1 MRHVEDDSA
10 TSQARGLATGGQK
23 LRACPTC
30 NRGVGRQGECSPAI
44 DDPMAKL
51 FFRYA
56 AMNAGKSTALLQV
69 AHNYEE
75 RGHRVRI
82 FTARLDDRYGRGFVT
97 SRLGPQ
103 REVEQFDAATDFL
116 ALADEAPGIACI
128 LVDEAQFL
136 SKRQVQQLHELA
148 HLRNLPAICYG
159 LRTDFQGEL
168 FPGSATLLAL
178 ADEMDEMKTICDCGR
193 KATMNMRVDASNRKV
208 TEGAQVEIGGNA
220 RYRSVCGRCF
230 RQG

>member
-1 MRHVEDDSA
+1 
-10 TSQARGLATGGQK
+10 
-23 LRACPTC
+23 
-30 NRGVGRQGECSPAI
+30 
-44 DDPMAKL
+44 MAKL

-75 RGHRVRI
+75 RGHSVRI
-82 FTARLDDRYGRGFVT
+82 FTAQVDDRYGHGVVT

-103 REVEQFDAATDFL
+103 RHAEVFDAGTDFQSL
-116 ALADEAPGIACI
+116 LGEQPGIACI

-136 SKRQVQQLHELA
+136 TKAQVWALHEIA

-193 KATMNMRVDASNRKV
+193 KATMNMRVDANNRKI

-220 RYRSVCGRCF
+220 RYRAVCGRCF
-230 RQG
+230 RQS

>member
-1 MRHVEDDSA
+1 
-10 TSQARGLATGGQK
+10 
-23 LRACPTC
+23 
-30 NRGVGRQGECSPAI
+30 
-44 DDPMAKL
+44 MAKL

-69 AHNYEE
+69 AYNYEE

-82 FTARLDDRYGRGFVT
+82 FTAQLDDRYGRGYVT

-103 REVEQFDAATDFL
+103 RAAEVFGPETDFL
-116 ALADEAPGIACI
+116 ALMVADPGVACI

-136 SKRQVQQLHELA
+136 SKAQVNALHEIA
-148 HLRNLPAICYG
+148 HLHNVPAICYG
-159 LRTDFQGEL
+159 LRTDFRGEL
-168 FPGSATLLAL
+168 FPGSASLLAL

-193 KATMNMRVDASNRKV
+193 KATMNMRVGEGNRKI

-220 RYRSVCGRCF
+220 RYRAVCGRCF
-230 RQG
+230 RQAG

>member
-1 MRHVEDDSA
+1 
-10 TSQARGLATGGQK
+10 
-23 LRACPTC
+23 
-30 NRGVGRQGECSPAI
+30 
-44 DDPMAKL
+44 MAKL

-75 RGHRVRI
+75 RGHRVRL
-82 FTARLDDRYGRGFVT
+82 FAAEVDDRFGSGLIT

-103 REVEQFDAATDFL
+103 REAEVFDADTNFL
-116 ALADEAPGIACI
+116 ALLAADPGVACV

-136 SKRQVQQLHELA
+136 TKAQVWALHELA
-148 HLRNLPAICYG
+148 HVRNVPAICYG

-168 FPGSATLLAL
+168 FPGSAALLAL

-193 KATMNMRVDASNRKV
+193 KATMNMRVDADNRKV
-208 TEGAQVEIGGNA
+208 TEGAQIEIGNNA
-220 RYRSVCGRCF
+220 RYRAVCGRCF
-230 RQG
+230 RQA

>member
-1 MRHVEDDSA
+1 
-10 TSQARGLATGGQK
+10 
-23 LRACPTC
+23 
-30 NRGVGRQGECSPAI
+30 
-44 DDPMAKL
+44 MAKL

-75 RGHRVRI
+75 RGHQVRI

-103 REVEQFDAATDFL
+103 REVEQFDADTDFL
-116 ALADEAPGIACI
+116 ALMGQNDSGPGVACI
-128 LVDEAQFL
+128 LIDEAQFL
-136 SKRQVQQLHELA
+136 TKRQVQQLHEMA

>member
-1 MRHVEDDSA
+1 
-10 TSQARGLATGGQK
+10 
-23 LRACPTC
+23 
-30 NRGVGRQGECSPAI
+30 
-44 DDPMAKL
+44 MAKL

-75 RGHRVRI
+75 RGHRVRL
-82 FTARLDDRYGRGFVT
+82 FTAMVDDRYGRGTIT

-103 REVEQFDAATDFL
+103 RAAELFTPETNFL
-116 ALADEAPGIACI
+116 ALREAEPGIACVLI
-128 LVDEAQFL
+128 DEAQFL
-136 SKRQVQQLHELA
+136 RKSQVWALHELA
-148 HLRNLPAICYG
+148 HLHNLPVICYG

-168 FPGSATLLAL
+168 FSGSATLLAL

-193 KATMNMRVDASNRKV
+193 KATMNMRVDAGNRKV

-220 RYRSVCGRCF
+220 RYRAVCGRCF
-230 RQG
+230 RQD

>member
-1 MRHVEDDSA
+1 
-10 TSQARGLATGGQK
+10 
-23 LRACPTC
+23 
-30 NRGVGRQGECSPAI
+30 
-44 DDPMAKL
+44 MAKL

-75 RGHRVRI
+75 RGHTVRI
-82 FTARLDDRYGRGFVT
+82 FTSAVDDRYGQGKVT

-103 REVEQFDAATDFL
+103 RLTEVFARDTDFRDLLAAT
-116 ALADEAPGIACI
+116 PQIACVLI
-128 LVDEAQFL
+128 DEAQFL
-136 SKRQVQQLHELA
+136 TKAQVWALHEIA
-148 HLRNLPAICYG
+148 HMRHIPVICYG

-168 FPGSATLLAL
+168 FPGSASLLAL

-193 KATMNMRVDASNRKV
+193 KATMNMRVDASGRKQ
-208 TEGAQVEIGGNA
+208 TEGAQVEIGGNS

-230 RQG
+230 RAA